1 MIHRLAFLALVS
13 AAFTAEISANDKIGV
28 PTTGPLASPWD
39 ANAWESGSDR
49 VFWRAGAERSKSPAQ
64 GKPTTPTTPRTAAS
78 PSPAASA
85 AQAPAKP
92 DFSNRQSEK

>member
-13 AAFTAEISANDKIGV
+13 AAFTAELTANDKIGV
-28 PTTGPLASPWD
+28 PTTGPLTNPWD

-49 VFWRAGAERSKSPAQ
+49 AFWRAGAEKSKSPAQ
-64 GKPTTPTTPRTAAS
+64 SKPTTPRTATT
-78 PSPAASA
+78 PSTAASA
-85 AQAPAKP
+85 ARVPAKP

>member
-13 AAFTAEISANDKIGV
+13 AALTAELTANDKIGV

-49 VFWRAGAERSKSPAQ
+49 VFWRAGAEKSKSPAQ
-64 GKPTTPTTPRTAAS
+64 SKPTTPRTATTPSTAAS
-78 PSPAASA
+78 PAE
-85 AQAPAKP
+85 APVKP